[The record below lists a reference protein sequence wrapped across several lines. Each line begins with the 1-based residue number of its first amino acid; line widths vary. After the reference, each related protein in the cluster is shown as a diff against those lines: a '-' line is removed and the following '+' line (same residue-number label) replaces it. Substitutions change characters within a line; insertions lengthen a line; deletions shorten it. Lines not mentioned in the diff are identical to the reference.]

1 MHKISE
7 FSAPREDMIQ
17 IYISYIRSILEQSS
31 TVWHSSL
38 TVEDSQDIE
47 RVQKSAVRTI
57 LKQEYS
63 NYEDALDILH
73 LETLSERREKMYLK
87 FATNCLKNELT
98 SDLFPLNPTDGPETR
113 QKDKYRFF
121 IH

>member
-1 MHKISE
+1 MWIMHNISE

-47 RVQKSAVRTI
+47 RVQNSAVRII
-57 LKQEYS
+57 LKEEYN
-63 NYEDALDILH
+63 NYEDALDILN
-73 LETLSERREKMYLK
+73 LETLSERREKISLK
-87 FATNCLKNELT
+87 FARSCLKN
-98 SDLFPLNPTDGPETR
+98 
-113 QKDKYRFF
+113 
-121 IH
+121 